1 MTFPVWVEQRNGKF
15 VATAI
20 GAPQVT
26 ADGATKELAVAA
38 VTSQLQT
45 RMTAGEV
52 VLVDVPDPAVPSA
65 ETNPDV
71 SAAWRELCAEIYRER
86 DAQKAREWPECTEST
101 PTS

>member
-52 VLVDVPDPAVPSA
+52 VLVDVPDPAKVGISGLAGTYKNDPA
-65 ETNPDV
+65 L
-71 SAAWRELCAEIYRER
+71 REICAEAYRLRDAER
-86 DAQKAREWPECTEST
+86 DAEVSDADRP
-101 PTS
+101 